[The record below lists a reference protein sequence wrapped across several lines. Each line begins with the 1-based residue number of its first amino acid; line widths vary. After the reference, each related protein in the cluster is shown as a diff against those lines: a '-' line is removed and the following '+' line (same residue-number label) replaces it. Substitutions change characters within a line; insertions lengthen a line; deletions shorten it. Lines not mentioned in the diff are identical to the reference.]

1 MEFLLGLLV
10 GFVGGWIL
18 LKVILLFRVK
28 KILDSIEEQDMQE
41 KPKEPTVK
49 NLKFEKTGNR
59 IYAYDTETNSFMAYG
74 ETKQQIVDSLNSRFP
89 YISFK
94 ANSQNMKEV
103 GLDEHTS

>member
-1 MEFLLGLLV
+1 MEFLLGLIA

-18 LKVILLFRVK
+18 HKVILLFRVK
-28 KILDSIEEQDMQE
+28 KILDSIEEQE

-59 IYAYDTETNSFMAYG
+59 IYAYDTENNSFLAYG

-94 ANSQNMKEV
+94 ANLQNMKEV
-103 GLDEHTS
+103 GLDDNS

>member
-28 KILDSIEEQDMQE
+28 KILDSIEEQDAQE

-49 NLKFEKTGNR
+49 NLKFEKIGDR
-59 IYAYDTETNSFMAYG
+59 IYAYDTETNSFVAYG

-94 ANSQNMKEV
+94 ANLQNMKEV
-103 GLDEHTS
+103 GLDDNS